1 MQENQEFMVSW
12 AAASSVEVTAIL
24 IDIFQLFFIF
34 VAILF
39 MTSSYSEC
47 KQVNV
52 SSHWR
57 WVAEKALKT
66 VAIRNLYSYKRMQRQ
81 NLQGIHCDMK
91 F

>member
-39 MTSSYSEC
+39 MTSSYS
-47 KQVNV
+47 
-52 SSHWR
+52 
-57 WVAEKALKT
+57 
-66 VAIRNLYSYKRMQRQ
+66 
-81 NLQGIHCDMK
+81 
-91 F
+91 